1 MPTRPLTPKQ
11 QRFVQEYLVDLNGA
25 AAYRRA
31 GYTVGS
37 DTVARVEACRLLAN
51 PNVAAAIQAAQ
62 QARAERTEVT
72 QDWVVRQLVWLA
84 ENATNE
90 AVKVA
95 ALKLLGLHL
104 GMFTQRHQIGGDP
117 ESPPVR
123 LKMTAESL
131 LAAGRQLAEQLR
143 AGRLAAR
150 LAAAG
155 PAANQDGHASNGTAT
170 GPPRERPGRTASH
183 PSAWPHAPAHTATP
197 DAPAELFGLPR

>member
-11 QRFVQEYLVDLNGA
+11 QRFVQEYLVDLSGA

-72 QDWVVRQLVWLA
+72 QDWVVRRLVKLA

-90 AVKVA
+90 AVRVR
-95 ALKLLGLHL
+95 ALHLLGLHL
-104 GMFTQRHQIGGDP
+104 GMFAQRHQVGGDP
-117 ESPPVR
+117 DTPPVR

-131 LAAGRQLAEQLR
+131 LEAGRQLAEQMR
-143 AGRLAAR
+143 AGHLAAR
-150 LAAAG
+150 QAAA
-155 PAANQDGHASNGTAT
+155 AADHNGHATNGTNGAS
-170 GPPRERPGRTASH
+170 GRPAG
-183 PSAWPHAPAHTATP
+183 
-197 DAPAELFGLPR
+197 